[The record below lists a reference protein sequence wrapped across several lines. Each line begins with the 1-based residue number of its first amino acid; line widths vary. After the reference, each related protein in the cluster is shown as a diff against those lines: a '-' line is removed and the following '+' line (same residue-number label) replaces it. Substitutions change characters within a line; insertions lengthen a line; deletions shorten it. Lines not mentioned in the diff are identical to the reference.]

1 MTPCTFDDALRRA
14 VEQVRSTV
22 SGIDLAEVRFI
33 RDMNGRVHVVLPDSA
48 EQSEVVAARPKL
60 EEVLGAYSPG
70 LEIGLVRLS
79 ETLSGVALMDEPFLV
94 QDIDGTLIRLIE
106 RRVVGQDWALAPE
119 TALRGQG
126 VHPPRVAF
134 FSLKGGVGRSTAL
147 FLWGRELV
155 AQGKRVLLLDLD
167 LEAPG
172 LGAQLL
178 PDEDRPEFGVVDWL
192 TEDLVGSPAAE
203 AMLRDGALVARSP
216 LADPGYLYVAPAT
229 GKRAAENP
237 TSFIAKLARAYLDSD
252 GEYGEGFGA
261 RVRRLLEQLEKALEP
276 DLVLIDSRAGL
287 HETAAAAILHLDADV
302 LLFATDQPTVWE
314 GYRYLLA
321 QLAQMAHIRPARGD
335 DDWRLRLK
343 MVYARA
349 PETQEA
355 LDGFRSRAYRL
366 WLDCLYDEQPAGA
379 ADDTFSFA
387 ETDDAAPHYP
397 FVILNDPRFERFNP
411 LEHLSTVGA
420 TAIRATFGAFMDA
433 LTDRVLDMSPSEVLD
448 DVG

>member
-1 MTPCTFDDALRRA
+1 MSPCTFDDALPRA
-14 VEQVRSTV
+14 LEQIRGTFA
-22 SGIDLAEVRFI
+22 GIDFADVRFI
-33 RDMNGRVHVVLPDSA
+33 RDMNGRVHLVLPDSA
-48 EQSEVVAARPKL
+48 DQAEVVAARPHL
-60 EEVLGAYSPG
+60 ADALGAYSPG
-70 LEIGLVRLS
+70 SETGLVRLS
-79 ETLSGVALMDEPFLV
+79 DTLFGGALMDEPFLV
-94 QDIDGTLIRLIE
+94 QDINGTLIRLIE
-106 RRVVGQDWALAPE
+106 RRVVGQDWALAPGTE
-119 TALRGQG
+119 AGASV
-126 VHPPRVAF
+126 VHPPRVSF

-147 FLWGRELV
+147 FLWGRELA

-178 PDEDRPEFGVVDWL
+178 PDDARPEFGVVDWL
-192 TEDLVGSPAAE
+192 AEDLVGSPMAE
-203 AMLRDGALVARSP
+203 AMLVERMLVARSP

-229 GKRAAENP
+229 GKRTAQHPAG
-237 TSFIAKLARAYLDSD
+237 FIAKLARAYLDND
-252 GEYGEGFGA
+252 RGGGEDFA
-261 RVRRLLEQLEKALEP
+261 VRVRRLLETLERALEP

-321 QLAQMAHIRPARGD
+321 QLAQMAHIHPAGD

-349 PETQEA
+349 SEKQGA
-355 LDGFRSRAYRL
+355 LEGFRSRAYQL
-366 WLDCLYDEQPAGA
+366 WLDCLYDEQPAGGA
-379 ADDTFSFA
+379 EDAFSFA

-397 FVILNDPRFERFNP
+397 LQILNDPRFEQFNP

-420 TAIRATFGAFMDA
+420 AAIASSFGPFMAA
-433 LTDRVLDMSPSEVLD
+433 LDERVLGNEDLEAVD
-448 DVG
+448 HAD

>member
-1 MTPCTFDDALRRA
+1 MSPCTFDDALRRA
-14 VEQVRSTV
+14 VEQVRSAV

-48 EQSEVVAARPKL
+48 EQSAVVAARPRL
-60 EEVLGAYSPG
+60 AEVLGAYSPG
-70 LEIGLVRLS
+70 LETGLVRLS

-94 QDIDGTLIRLIE
+94 QDVDGMLIRLIE

-119 TALRGQG
+119 TDPEGQRA
-126 VHPPRVAF
+126 HPPRVAF

-147 FLWGRELV
+147 FLWGRELA

-178 PDEDRPEFGVVDWL
+178 PDGDRPEFGVVDWL

-203 AMLRDGALVARSP
+203 AMVRDGALVARSP
-216 LADPGYLYVAPAT
+216 LADPGYLFVAPAT
-229 GKRAAENP
+229 GECSAAYPAN
-237 TSFIAKLARAYLDSD
+237 FIAKLARAYLDADRDD
-252 GEYGEGFGA
+252 GAGFGA
-261 RVRRLLEQLEKALEP
+261 RVRRLLEKLEEALEP

-302 LLFATDQPTVWE
+302 LLLATDQPTVWE

-321 QLAQMAHIRPARGD
+321 QLALMAHIRPARGD

-349 PETQEA
+349 SETQEA
-355 LDGFRSRAYRL
+355 LEGFRSRAYRL

-379 ADDTFSFA
+379 ADDAFSFA

-397 FVILNDPRFERFNP
+397 LVILNDPRFEQFNP
-411 LEHLSTVGA
+411 LEHLSAVGTA
-420 TAIRATFGAFMDA
+420 AIRTTFGAFMDA
-433 LTDRVLDMSPSEVLD
+433 LADRVLGMSPSEVLD
-448 DVG
+448 DAR